1 VSSAAP
7 LRCTLHG
14 ARGAR
19 GARCAEFL
27 GAPDETTDHPV
38 LVSQALRPLSFEE
51 RAHEA

>member
-19 GARCAEFL
+19 GAEFL